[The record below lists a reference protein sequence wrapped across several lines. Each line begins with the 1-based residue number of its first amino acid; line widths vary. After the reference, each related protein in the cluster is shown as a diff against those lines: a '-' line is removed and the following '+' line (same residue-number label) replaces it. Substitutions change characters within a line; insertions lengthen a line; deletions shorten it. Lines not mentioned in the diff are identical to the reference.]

1 MSETGEEMNMKQRR
15 FAELYVEKG
24 NITSA
29 ALEAG
34 YSENYAARNAYLILE
49 NPEVKAYIEK
59 ILEKIQSEKIADA
72 AEVMKYLTS
81 VMRGESKSETVVVEG
96 TGEGCSK
103 AKTIERKPEEREK
116 LKAAELIGK
125 RYGLFTEKI
134 ESDMDLNLNIRV
146 DYGEEE

>member
-1 MSETGEEMNMKQRR
+1 MNMKQRR

-24 NITSA
+24 NITAA

-34 YSENYAARNAYLILE
+34 YSKNYAARNAYLILE
-49 NPEVKAYIEK
+49 NPEVNAYIEE

-72 AEVMKYLTS
+72 AEVLKYLTS
-81 VMRGESKSETVVVEG
+81 VMRGESVSETVVVEG